1 MRKRVFDAYSSV
13 PFRGQGKSKMKKLNI
28 EKTQPLIQMA
38 IKEDLGQGDMTSELF
53 FKDGDVTK
61 AGIISREEIVVCGMD
76 IATEILKYYDEKL
89 KLKVRVNDGERAH
102 VGCKIATIEG
112 PSCSMLSAERVMLNF
127 LQRLS
132 GIATTTHKYVS
143 AIQGTK
149 AKIYDTRKT
158 TPGWRILE
166 KYAVRCGGG
175 FNHRLGLYDGILI
188 KDNHL
193 AQLGRNFYP
202 KLRKIVCEARKVK
215 GVKFIAVEVD
225 HVDDQLN
232 YVLRIPGIDIV
243 LLDNMGQWQLKHA
256 VDMRNAMCSKSKKP
270 LLEAS
275 GNITLNTVSAIAQCG
290 IDRIAVGAITHSAI
304 AVDIGLDR

>member
-1 MRKRVFDAYSSV
+1 
-13 PFRGQGKSKMKKLNI
+13 MKQLNI
-28 EKTQPLIQMA
+28 KKALPLIKMA
-38 IKEDLGQGDMTSELF
+38 IEEDLGAGDMTSELF
-53 FKDGDVTK
+53 FKDYTIAK
-61 AGIISREEIVVCGMD
+61 ASIVSREEIVVCGMNV
-76 IATEILKYYDEKL
+76 IREILKCYDEKL
-89 KLKVRVNDGERAH
+89 KLKVHVNDGESAH
-102 VGCKIATIEG
+102 VGGKIATITG
-112 PSCSMLSAERVMLNF
+112 PLCSMLSAERVMLNF

-132 GIATTTHKYVS
+132 GIATTTRKYVR
-143 AIQGTK
+143 AIEGTK

-175 FNHRLGLYDGILI
+175 YNHRLGLYDGILI

-202 KLRKIVCEARKVK
+202 KLSKIIEEAKMAK
-215 GVKFIAVEVD
+215 SVKFVAVEVD

-232 YVLRIPGIDIV
+232 HVLKIPGIDIV

-256 VDMRNAMCSKSKKP
+256 VDMRNRMCGKNRKP

-275 GNITLNTVSAIAQCG
+275 GNVTLNSVSAIAQCG
-290 IDRIAVGAITHSAI
+290 IDRIAVGAITHSAA

>member
-1 MRKRVFDAYSSV
+1 
-13 PFRGQGKSKMKKLNI
+13 MKKLNI
-28 EKTQPLIQMA
+28 AKAVPIIKMA
-38 IKEDLGQGDMTSELF
+38 IEEDLGQGDMTSELL
-53 FKDGDVTK
+53 FKDGTIAK
-61 AGIISREEIVVCGMD
+61 SNIISREEIVVCGMD
-76 IATEILKYYDEKL
+76 VVREILKWYDKRL
-89 KLKVRVNDGERAH
+89 KLKVLVNDGEPAY
-102 VGCKIATIEG
+102 VGCRIGTIEG
-112 PSCSMLSAERVMLNF
+112 PLRPMLSAERVMLNF

-132 GIATTTHKYVS
+132 GIATTTRKFVR

-158 TPGWRILE
+158 MPGWRILE

-175 FNHRLGLYDGILI
+175 FNHRLGLYDGVLI

-202 KLRKIVCEARKVK
+202 KLKKIVDKARKIK
-215 GVKFIAVEVD
+215 GAKFIAVEVD
-225 HVDDQLN
+225 QLN
-232 YVLRIPGIDIV
+232 HVLKIPGVDIV

-256 VDMRNAMCSKSKKP
+256 VDMRNEMCGKSKKP

-275 GNITLNTVSAIAQCG
+275 GNITLSNVSAIAQCG
-290 IDRIAVGAITHSAI
+290 IDRIAVGEITHSAR